1 MAEQK
6 KPAAPFKGGGNNS
19 NSNISVKPTMET
31 KSMAS
36 LSGLT
41 DQQAKEF
48 HEQFKVTYTAFVGLA
63 ALAHLFVIAANPW
76 W

>member
-1 MAEQK
+1 
-6 KPAAPFKGGGNNS
+6 
-19 NSNISVKPTMET
+19 
-31 KSMAS
+31 MAS

-41 DQQAKEF
+41 EQQAKEF

-63 ALAHLFVIAANPW
+63 ALAHLLVIAARPW